1 MEEGDVANVPGGVIK
16 IYAVGKKLCKGV
28 PILTVENK
36 ETLDTQGQR
45 EPASLQVRVE
55 ELEKGSQEVAGI
67 WRNALAFE
75 GLQNVWPVGSR

>member
-1 MEEGDVANVPGGVIK
+1 MCLGCVIK

-28 PILTVENK
+28 PILTVEN
-36 ETLDTQGQR
+36 EESPGYTGTWSVGER